1 METVGIRELRQNA
14 SRYLARV
21 EAGEE
26 LGVTNRGRV
35 VARLVP
41 VSRSERSREALID
54 AGVLIPAR
62 RSGPLVAAAPIR
74 RPRTRS
80 LTAVLDEIRDE
91 R

>member
-26 LGVTNRGRV
+26 LAVTNKGRV

-41 VSRSERSREALID
+41 VSRSERSREVLIE

-62 RSGPLVAAAPIR
+62 RTGPLVSDIPIPR
-74 RPRTRS
+74 RRNRS
-80 LTAVLDEIRDE
+80 LTDVLDEIREE

>member
-26 LGVTNRGRV
+26 FGVTNKGRV

-41 VSRSERSREALID
+41 VSQSERSREALIE

-62 RSGPLVAAAPIR
+62 RPGPLVATTPMR
-74 RPRTRS
+74 RRRKRS
-80 LTAVLDEIRDE
+80 LTAVLDEIREE

>member
-26 LGVTNRGRV
+26 LGVTNKGRV

-41 VSRSERSREALID
+41 VSRSERSRQALIE
-54 AGVLIPAR
+54 AGVLVPAR
-62 RSGPLVAAAPIR
+62 RPGPLVAATPIHR
-74 RPRTRS
+74 RRKRS